1 MKQGESY
8 IRHTGDYL
16 AKHKTVGEFLK
27 GAILV
32 TAVVV
37 GFYNNISHS
46 VSVDILK
53 KQYEDYI
60 NKKSIFRR
68 YR

>member
-8 IRHTGDYL
+8 IRHKGDYL

-46 VSVDILK
+46 VSMEILK